1 MSARR
6 YTDGKIRYELI
17 PNEFKE
23 ALAKVYTIGAEKYTL
38 RDEKGNIT
46 EDGANNWRKGLGWK
60 QTLGAIYRHLEKFER
75 GEDYDYDYP
84 KELLDKYGPS
94 LHLANAAW
102 GISTLITQYK
112 IHPQLDDRIHPYLST
127 KRIALDIDDVL
138 ADWAGEWAKLHGI
151 QRPTSWAFDRAI
163 MQKFDA
169 MQYHGTL
176 EDFYANLPVLTR
188 PEDIPFEPVAYVT
201 SRPVP
206 SAITEAWLDK
216 NGFPAAP
223 VYTVGLHG
231 TKVEVLRDIVKA
243 DIFVDDR
250 WDNFL
255 ELNKAGIFTYLFDA
269 PHNTRYDVGHRRIF
283 NLKDLT

>member
-1 MSARR
+1 MDSKTNLDKGLRFNEGKLR
-6 YTDGKIRYELI
+6 YDLLH
-17 PNEFKE
+17 P
-23 ALAKVYTIGAEKYTL
+23 VAEKGLVEVLTM
-38 RDEKGNIT
+38 
-46 EDGANNWRKGLGWK
+46 GANKYAERNWELGMKWSK
-60 QTLGAIYRHLEKFER
+60 IISSLKRHIAKIEA
-75 GEDYDYDYP
+75 GEDYDP
-84 KELLDKYGPS
+84 ESGLLHAD
-94 LHLANAAW
+94 HVQANAHFLSAY
-102 GISTLITQYK
+102 YK
-112 IHPQLDDRIHPYLST
+112 IYPQGDDRPHSYLNN

-151 QRPTSWAFDRAI
+151 ERPKSWAFDRAI
-163 MQKFDA
+163 IQKFDA

-176 EDFYANLPVLTR
+176 DDFYANLPVLTR

-201 SRPVP
+201 SRPVS

-255 ELNKAGIFTYLFDA
+255 ELNKAGIFTYLFTA
-269 PHNTRYDVGHRRIF
+269 LHNERYEVGHKRL
-283 NLKDLT
+283 NSLKDLA